1 MEKRV
6 QYVQHGSWAYGG
18 DECFDIAICFVC
30 SIPRST
36 VLTLKGTCNLG
47 SVLQWNFYPVV
58 NSTNQISSFDG
69 YRGGQQIVKT
79 NGVWLLEVQEAKI
92 SLGKNAISPIG
103 RNKWNWFESSCQ
115 GQTSTT
121 RNLTLSICR
130 VGDEFT
136 CDSGHC
142 IGLMKRC
149 DNKVD
154 CRDGSD
160 EKECAR
166 VHIPE
171 EYNKD
176 DPPTDIIN
184 GK

>member
-1 MEKRV
+1 MTTE
-6 QYVQHGSWAYGG
+6 GSWAYGG

-130 VGDEFT
+130 VGEEFT
-136 CDSGHC
+136 HYKPELERILTRRGILIRIAGELSWRG
-142 IGLMKRC
+142 IYVL
-149 DNKVD
+149 NK
-154 CRDGSD
+154 
-160 EKECAR
+160 
-166 VHIPE
+166 I
-171 EYNKD
+171 
-176 DPPTDIIN
+176 
-184 GK
+184 